1 MEERSLVKGIVI
13 IEDLT
18 GEILTKEEIKDI
30 RSRVEKYFKQSFGEF
45 ELFGLM
51 WDDTNEMKLKLEN
64 VCKTVGV
71 TNFDT
76 LVEGT
81 FVNNLKWLTKP
92 ENLEKLEE
100 IGLDNF
106 RLIFSFDK
114 YQYGGKYDSFLSLG
128 DECMFELKDGESTL
142 VIASEENKEVVKV
155 FGFKWIGKLSY
166 AQLENLLKDN
176 KSLFD
181 TESIYR
187 VGLEPLILEEM
198 IDKLQTLREN
208 VGAYM
213 LSKIVDEIDLNED
226 PEVQMM
232 LKLSKIESDILKE
245 VIKKKAEEK

>member
-18 GEILTKEEIKDI
+18 REKLTEEEIKDM

-71 TNFDT
+71 TKFNT
-76 LVEGT
+76 LAEGT

-106 RLIFSFDK
+106 RLIFSFDE

-128 DECMFELKDGESTL
+128 DECMFEVKGGESTL

-155 FGFKWIGKLSY
+155 FGFKWLSKLTY

-181 TESIYR
+181 TENLYR
-187 VGLEPLILEEM
+187 VGLETLILEEM
-198 IDKLQTLREN
+198 TDKLQNLREG
-208 VGAYM
+208 VGTYM
-213 LSKIVDEIDLNED
+213 LSKTTDETDLNED
-226 PEVQMM
+226 PEVQMI
-232 LKLSKIESDILKE
+232 LKLSKIESDILEE